1 MCWVMQQL
9 DALNELTSL
18 FPIGSDAGNS
28 LMIDIRS
35 SAKIRNYAS
44 LQPLYKIRTSTD
56 ASCQICSLRS
66 SYDLFEL
73 GIALI
78 NLLCCTPLS

>member
-1 MCWVMQQL
+1 MTGKYHQMCWVVQQL

-18 FPIGSDAGNS
+18 FAIGSVAGNS

-44 LQPLYKIRTSTD
+44 LHSDNR
-56 ASCQICSLRS
+56 
-66 SYDLFEL
+66 
-73 GIALI
+73 
-78 NLLCCTPLS
+78 CTKYE

>member
-1 MCWVMQQL
+1 MCWVVKQL

-18 FPIGSDAGNS
+18 FAIRSDAGNS

-44 LQPLYKIRTSTD
+44 LHSDSR
-56 ASCQICSLRS
+56 
-66 SYDLFEL
+66 
-73 GIALI
+73 
-78 NLLCCTPLS
+78 CTKYEQVQMQAVKSVHCEFLTIFMNWVLH

>member
-1 MCWVMQQL
+1 MTGRYHQICLVVQQL

-18 FPIGSDAGNS
+18 FAIGSDAGNS

-44 LQPLYKIRTSTD
+44 PYSD
-56 ASCQICSLRS
+56 SCRAKYGQVQMQAVKSVHREVLTIFL
-66 SYDLFEL
+66 
-73 GIALI
+73 
-78 NLLCCTPLS
+78 NW